1 MPTHA
6 IFSTVRPSSFVA
18 GQLMGSNFT
27 SWLGNNSKYG
37 KLGRYV
43 REIHSH
49 MRLKSSGDHN
59 EVRQQYLPILWTQMI
74 QKLADEGKDAVEE
87 VIELMDSYY
96 LTREDFDSIKELGVG
111 PQDEERVNIDTQT
124 KSAFTRL

>member
-1 MPTHA
+1 
-6 IFSTVRPSSFVA
+6 VA

-37 KLGRYV
+37 KLSKYI

-49 MRLKSSGDHN
+49 MRLKSSGDVN
-59 EVRQQYLPILWTQMI
+59 EVRQQYLPVLWTQLI
-74 QKLADEGKDAVEE
+74 QRLAEEGKESVED

-96 LTREDFDSIKELGVG
+96 LTREDFDSIMELGVG
-111 PQDEERVNIDTQT
+111 PQNEERVSIESQT
-124 KSAFTRL
+124 KSTFTRL